1 MLSTARTIENGS
13 IFVVSSVVNLNGGTL
28 QAAGAI
34 DLIAAVSGINPRRTT
49 VNVLS
54 GGAIIDT
61 QSFNASFSEI
71 LRDGGGG
78 GGLTKAGLGTLTLSG
93 ANTYTGTTT
102 VSAGTLLVNNTTG
115 SGTGSGTVAVDGG
128 TLGGTGTLGGAVT
141 VAATGSVAPGAS
153 VGTLTINGGLDIS
166 AMANGGTG
174 KLRFELGPISG
185 SDKIALTGTLTIGSG
200 VLDFS
205 DFVFTALTGLQ
216 DGTYQLITGGA
227 PVSGT
232 LAGSGLSGAIG
243 AGTGTLQISGND
255 LELVVTGIGGGSA
268 YEIWSGFAPFNG
280 DANGDGVTNG
290 MAWMLGAANKDADAT
305 GLLPTVS
312 KNGTGL
318 VMTFD
323 CLSAA
328 NRGTAVLDL
337 QHSGDLGLT
346 DAWAAALVPGTEP
359 LTVTVSGV
367 DFVTTA
373 NGALIHVVATIP
385 SSGND
390 LAGKLFGRLKASETP

>member
-1 MLSTARTIENGS
+1 
-13 IFVVSSVVNLNGGTL
+13 VNLNGGTL

-34 DLIAAVSGINPRRTT
+34 DLIAAVTTPGFVRRTT

-61 QSFNASFSEI
+61 QAFNASISEI

-78 GGLTKAGLGTLTLSG
+78 GGLTKAGLGTLTLTG
-93 ANTYTGTTT
+93 INTYTGNTT
-102 VSAGTLLVNNTTG
+102 VNAGTLSITSASLADASTVTIANSAMLNLNFDQWGDVSDTVANLIIGTTQMPAGVYGATG
-115 SGTGSGTVAVDGG
+115 SGATSIDDTHFSG
-128 TLGGTGTLGGAVT
+128 
-141 VAATGSVAPGAS
+141 
-153 VGTLTINGGLDIS
+153 VGTLT
-166 AMANGGTG
+166 
-174 KLRFELGPISG
+174 
-185 SDKIALTGTLTIGSG
+185 
-200 VLDFS
+200 
-205 DFVFTALTGLQ
+205 
-216 DGTYQLITGGA
+216 
-227 PVSGT
+227 
-232 LAGSGLSGAIG
+232 
-243 AGTGTLQISGND
+243 
-255 LELVVTGIGGGSA
+255 VTSGGSPYDTWA
-268 YEIWSGFAPFNG
+268 TGSESFNG
-280 DANGDGVTNG
+280 DANGDGVQDG
-290 MAWMLGAANKDADAT
+290 LAFLLGAATPGTNAT

-373 NGALIHVVATIP
+373 NGALIHVAATIP

>member
-1 MLSTARTIENGS
+1 VLNVGGGGGAVMIGGGAGTTQSGKGSLVINGGTVSVGAAGTTAQGVDASRLWLNGYGATGSSGRIDLNGGMLSTARTIENGS

-61 QSFNASFSEI
+61 QSFNASISEI

-78 GGLTKAGLGTLTLSG
+78 GGLTKAGTGTLTLTG
-93 ANTYTGTTT
+93 TNTYTGNTT
-102 VSAGTLLVNNTTG
+102 VNAGTLSITRASLADASTVTIANSAMLNLNFDETGGEVSDTVANLIIGTTPMAAGVYGATG
-115 SGTGSGTVAVDGG
+115 SGATTIDNTHFSG
-128 TLGGTGTLGGAVT
+128 
-141 VAATGSVAPGAS
+141 
-153 VGTLTINGGLDIS
+153 VGTLT
-166 AMANGGTG
+166 
-174 KLRFELGPISG
+174 
-185 SDKIALTGTLTIGSG
+185 
-200 VLDFS
+200 
-205 DFVFTALTGLQ
+205 
-216 DGTYQLITGGA
+216 
-227 PVSGT
+227 
-232 LAGSGLSGAIG
+232 
-243 AGTGTLQISGND
+243 
-255 LELVVTGIGGGSA
+255 VTSGGSPYDTWA
-268 YEIWSGFAPFNG
+268 TGSESFNG
-280 DANGDGVTNG
+280 DANGDGVQDG
-290 MAWMLGAANKDADAT
+290 LAFLLGAATPGTNAT

-328 NRGTAVLDL
+328 NRGTAVLNL
-337 QHSGDLGLT
+337 QHSGDLGLN

-367 DFVTTA
+367 DFVTTT

-385 SSGND
+385 AGNAA
-390 LAGKLFGRLKASETP
+390 AGKLFGRLNAKDTP